1 MLVSSLLWASFP
13 YLLNEHI
20 GLDDLQIASHVHTFV
35 QFLHLEHMENSND
48 ENLNEAHHNLEN
60 TISFHAGRSNV
71 GE

>member
-1 MLVSSLLWASFP
+1 MLVSSLLWVSFP

-20 GLDDLQIASHVHTFV
+20 GLDDLHIPSHVHTFV

-48 ENLNEAHHNLEN
+48 ENLNEAHHTLEN
-60 TISFHAGRSNV
+60 TISFHARGSNV